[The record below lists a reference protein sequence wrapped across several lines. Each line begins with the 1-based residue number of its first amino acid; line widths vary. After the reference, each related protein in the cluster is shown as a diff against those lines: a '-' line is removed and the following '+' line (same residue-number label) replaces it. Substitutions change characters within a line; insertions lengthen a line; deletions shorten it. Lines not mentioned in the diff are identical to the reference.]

1 MDAYK
6 VAVVTC
12 VGINTVEAVSFS
24 ALPVAVPLLLE
35 EPLRFIVGVG
45 TPVVGLT
52 GRGCT
57 GAFLLPDLGIVGSI
71 VVLRGRVI
79 WTVLPIVIVS
89 DQAALVSVSSIWRRI
104 AIGLH

>member
-6 VAVVTC
+6 VAVATC
-12 VGINTVEAVSFS
+12 VGINTVEAMSFS

-57 GAFLLPDLGIVGSI
+57 GAFLLLDLGIVGSI

-79 WTVLPIVIVS
+79 WTVLRKCDFV
-89 DQAALVSVSSIWRRI
+89 QSS
-104 AIGLH
+104 GTC